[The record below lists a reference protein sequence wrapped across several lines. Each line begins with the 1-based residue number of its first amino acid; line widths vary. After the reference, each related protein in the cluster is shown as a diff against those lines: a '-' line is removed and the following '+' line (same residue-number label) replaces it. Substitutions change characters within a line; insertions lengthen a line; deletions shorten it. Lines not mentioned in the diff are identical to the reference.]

1 MVNKIEKLES
11 FDDFRNIKDIS
22 EEKDEITEKL
32 KDFVGKGEDEI
43 KMSDDDG
50 YVTLTQKY
58 DGDVH
63 RILVGTES
71 IPAII
76 KFLQKVK

>member
-1 MVNKIEKLES
+1 MKHIKSLNEYFNAPKALE
-11 FDDFRNIKDIS
+11 DK
-22 EEKDEITEKL
+22 EDEVTEKL
-32 KDFVGKGEDEI
+32 KDSVGKGEDEI

-58 DGDVH
+58 DGFINRV
-63 RILVGTES
+63 IVGTES
-71 IPAII
+71 IPAVI